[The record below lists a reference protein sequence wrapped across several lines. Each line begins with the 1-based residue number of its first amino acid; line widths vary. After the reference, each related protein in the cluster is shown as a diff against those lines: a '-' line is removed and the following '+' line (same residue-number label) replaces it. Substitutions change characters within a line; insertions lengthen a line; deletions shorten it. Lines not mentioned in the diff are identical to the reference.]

1 MTFQWLK
8 TVPEHKG
15 DVLSINFSI
24 LTFQWLKTV
33 PEHKRDVLPKF
44 FGPDCSAN
52 RCLIRACQI
61 TLKVFTDIGFSI
73 FGLKKVP
80 AFQWQELQKASIL
93 GWLWQKN

>member
-1 MTFQWLK
+1 MVKNCSGTQRGCFI
-8 TVPEHKG
+8 HKFLNL
-15 DVLSINFSI
+15 D